1 VPIVPRGPRFPQAPR
16 SARALL
22 VLLALAGCAEREP
35 IRIGVA
41 GSFGTPIGAPMLRA
55 AQLAADE
62 INASGGIDGRPIELV
77 TRDDRADPDSA
88 VAVATELA
96 ASPVVAVVGHLFSGM
111 SLAAAPVYNGADRPV
126 AAISPSSS
134 APEYATTGPW
144 TFRVCPS
151 DAVHGEALARWIGDR
166 LELKRGAVL
175 YLDDAYGRG
184 IRAHF
189 VRQFRQRGGTLVG
202 IDPYLGAA
210 PEVGP
215 FLDRLERRGGA
226 QFLVVAGNRADA
238 EVVLREA
245 RARGLAVPVLGGDG
259 LEGIEQAGPVAEGT
273 YLTAAYL
280 PAIRS
285 EANSAFV
292 SRYRARFAAEPP
304 PNQPAAATYDA
315 IHLLARVIAE
325 VGPDRE
331 RIRDALADI
340 GTASPAF
347 EGVTGPI
354 AFDAN
359 GDLAARRVYVGL
371 VRGGTVLL
379 AGTL

>member
-1 VPIVPRGPRFPQAPR
+1 MPR

-22 VLLALAGCAEREP
+22 AVLVLAGCAERGP
-35 IRIGVA
+35 IRLGVA

-62 INASGGIDGRPIELV
+62 INANGGIDGRPIELV
-77 TRDDRADPDSA
+77 TRDDRADADTA
-88 VAVATELA
+88 VAVARDLA

-111 SLAAAPVYNGADRPV
+111 SLAAAPVYNGGARPV

-151 DAVHGEALARWIGDR
+151 DAAHGDALARWVADR

-175 YLDDAYGRG
+175 YLNDVYGRG
-184 IRAHF
+184 VRTHF
-189 VRQFRQRGGTLVG
+189 VRQFRQRGGALLGV
-202 IDPYLGAA
+202 DPYLGEA

-215 FLDRLERRGGA
+215 FLDRLARRGDA

-238 EVVLREA
+238 EAVLREA
-245 RARGLAVPVLGGDG
+245 RARGLTLPVLGGDG
-259 LEGIEQAGPVAEGT
+259 LEGIEQAGPVADGT
-273 YLTAAYL
+273 YHTAAYL

-285 EANSAFV
+285 EANGAFV
-292 SRYRARFAAEPP
+292 ARYRARFPDEPP

-315 IHLLARVIAE
+315 IRLLAQAIAE
-325 VGPDRE
+325 VGPDRAK
-331 RIRDALADI
+331 IRDALAGL
-340 GTASPAF
+340 GTATPAF

-359 GDLAARRVYVGL
+359 GDLATRRVYVGL

-379 AGTL
+379 AATL